1 MTSGLSPGPRG
12 RLESFG
18 QVTPFWSRAISR
30 SEDLT
35 CTGRR
40 PGNAVQNEMPVAV
53 TVRCGLADPRAY
65 VLIYGVVVEG
75 IAAYRVCTAN
85 SDRATNTIAGRTKQ
99 RKTHIINYAANPEIA
114 KAEQTTQD
122 TVGTHAQP
130 NLCSPV
136 SRS

>member
-1 MTSGLSPGPRG
+1 
-12 RLESFG
+12 
-18 QVTPFWSRAISR
+18 
-30 SEDLT
+30 
-35 CTGRR
+35 
-40 PGNAVQNEMPVAV
+40 MPVAV

-130 NLCSPV
+130 NLSSPV